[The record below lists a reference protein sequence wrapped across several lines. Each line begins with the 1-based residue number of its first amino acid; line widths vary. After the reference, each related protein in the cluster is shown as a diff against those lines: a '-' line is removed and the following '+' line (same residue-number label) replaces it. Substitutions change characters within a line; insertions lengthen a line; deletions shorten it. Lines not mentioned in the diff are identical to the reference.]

1 MRLRSKR
8 TCLCWLLLMM
18 NCCVLFLLLEY
29 IYFVMTA
36 EDFTAV
42 TYKNRRPFH
51 SHKLFQP
58 NLGYF
63 IRANLTRT
71 NEKEWRYLILSFE
84 SEVRVLWNGTKP
96 VLADPYTQ
104 S

>member
-1 MRLRSKR
+1 
-8 TCLCWLLLMM
+8 M

-29 IYFVMTA
+29 VFRDLMTA

-58 NLGYF
+58 NLGF
-63 IRANLTRT
+63 QMSILFRLMRANLTRKEE
-71 NEKEWRYLILSFE
+71 NEWRYLILSFE
-84 SEVRVLWNGTKP
+84 
-96 VLADPYTQ
+96 A
-104 S
+104 